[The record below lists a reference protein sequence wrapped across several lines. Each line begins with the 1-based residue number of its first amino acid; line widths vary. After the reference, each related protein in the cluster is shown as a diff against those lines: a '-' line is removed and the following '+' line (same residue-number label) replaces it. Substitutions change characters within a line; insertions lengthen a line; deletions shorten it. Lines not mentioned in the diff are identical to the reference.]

1 MELYI
6 KTIGDPNFDAKGV
19 DVENE
24 LSQLLIQIE
33 TLLFTNKGDV
43 LGQSGFG
50 ADLEKMIYS
59 FNFNEFEV
67 KKAIEDQI
75 EIYCPLANKY
85 GTKVDVEFTRGEVRD
100 IAQINIEVD
109 TKYLV
114 GVYIN

>member
-6 KTIGDPNFDAKGV
+6 KTIGDPNFDPKGI

-43 LGQSGFG
+43 LGDSEFG

-75 EIYCPLANKY
+75 ERYCPLASKY
-85 GTKVDVEFTRGEVRD
+85 NTKVEIEFTRGEVRD
-100 IAQINIEVD
+100 IAQLNIIVD

-114 GVYIN
+114 GVYVN